1 MDACLRR
8 ADRVRPCAHPPP
20 RGGGGEP
27 PIAGKLAQPVQAWLR
42 WRWWGRPD
50 SLAAYPPPPCCA
62 QSPTANHTDFLPNKE
77 HEIIWHRVP
86 GVVRH
91 VFTHFPLELFVFVA
105 DAPGGLAAP
114 AGMRWT
120 PLADLDGEA
129 LSNLMRKVLAHA
141 LAEGR
146 VKIVEAERATV
157 TAAPRAPRRAARRS
171 R

>member
-1 MDACLRR
+1 MLRMVPLPRFTGEDARQSS
-8 ADRVRPCAHPPP
+8 AH
-20 RGGGGEP
+20 
-27 PIAGKLAQPVQAWLR
+27 
-42 WRWWGRPD
+42 
-50 SLAAYPPPPCCA
+50 
-62 QSPTANHTDFLPNKE
+62 SPTANHTDPLPNKE
-77 HEIIWHRVP
+77 REIVWRRVP

-120 PLADLDGEA
+120 PLADLHGEA

-141 LAEGR
+141 RRFAEGR